1 MSTFMR
7 IFVIGSVIL
16 QFVSFICIAVL
27 LSKEHKSLGVLTVYG
42 GDIFYVDLDK
52 MHVGSESGK
61 YDLTF
66 DNFSHL
72 SGWLE
77 EATAHEINNSLTYE
91 LHAALGSCQAKVTPN
106 GVALETFNQYT
117 RDTVSLLLDRTKD
130 NKTFYFID

>member
-1 MSTFMR
+1 MR
-7 IFVIGSVIL
+7 FIYPFIVGSVLL
-16 QFVSFICIAVL
+16 QLISFICIAIL
-27 LSKEHKSLGVLTVYG
+27 LQSERQSLGVLTVYG
-42 GDIFYVDLDK
+42 GDIFYIDLDK

-77 EATAHEINNSLTYE
+77 EATAHEINQSLTYE
-91 LHAALGSCQAKVTPN
+91 LHAALGSCQAKVTPG

-130 NKTFYFID
+130 NQTFYFMD

>member
-1 MSTFMR
+1 MNTF
-7 IFVIGSVIL
+7 IKTFIIGSALL
-16 QFVSFICIAVL
+16 QSVSFICIAAL
-27 LSKEHKSLGVLTVYG
+27 LSKEHKSLGVLTVYS
-42 GDIFYVDLDK
+42 GDIFYIDLDK
-52 MHVGSESGK
+52 MHVGSESGR

-66 DNFSHL
+66 ENFSHL

-130 NKTFYFID
+130 NKTFYFMD